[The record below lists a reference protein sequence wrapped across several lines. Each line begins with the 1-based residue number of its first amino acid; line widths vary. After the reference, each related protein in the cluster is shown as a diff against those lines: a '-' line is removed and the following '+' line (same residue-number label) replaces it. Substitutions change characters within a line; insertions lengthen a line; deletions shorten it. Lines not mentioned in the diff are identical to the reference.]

1 MTVESFEGNN
11 FYEDD
16 RMKEI
21 YTNEKF
27 KVLDECIEKNKL
39 KPGPLMPTLQDAQ
52 RIFGCVSEEIQE
64 YISKALNESYSKISG
79 VVSFYT
85 MFSTKP
91 RGKHIVGVCTG
102 TACYVKGS
110 QKLVDKVCE
119 ILKTPYGQTTKD
131 GLFTIAP
138 TRCLGDCGKAPV
150 VMIDE
155 DQYGHVTVDQ
165 IEKILKK
172 YK

>member
-1 MTVESFEGNN
+1 
-11 FYEDD
+11 
-16 RMKEI
+16 MKEI
-21 YTNEKF
+21 LTNEKI
-27 KVLDECIEKNKL
+27 KELDECIEKNKL

-52 RIFGCVSEEIQE
+52 RLFGCVSEEIQE
-64 YISKALNESYSKISG
+64 YISKALNESFSKISG

-85 MFSTKP
+85 MFSIEP

-110 QKLVDKVCE
+110 QKLVEKVCE
-119 ILKTPYGQTTKD
+119 TLNTPYGQTTKD

-138 TRCLGDCGKAPV
+138 TRCLGNCGAAPV

-165 IEKILKK
+165 IEEILKK
-172 YK
+172 YN

>member
-1 MTVESFEGNN
+1 
-11 FYEDD
+11 
-16 RMKEI
+16 MKEI
-21 YTNEKF
+21 ITTEKIRE
-27 KVLDECIEKNKL
+27 LDECIKKNQL

-52 RIFGCVSEEIQE
+52 KIFGCVPVEIQNH
-64 YISKALNESYSKISG
+64 ISKELKESYAKING

-85 MFSTKP
+85 MFSTNP

-102 TACYVKGS
+102 TACYVKGA

-119 ILKTPYGQTTKD
+119 LLKTPYGQTTLD

-138 TRCLGDCGKAPV
+138 TRCLGNCGEAPV

-155 DQYGHVTVDQ
+155 DQYGRVTLDK
-165 IEKILKK
+165 IEEILSK

>member
-1 MTVESFEGNN
+1 MNEIITTKK
-11 FYEDD
+11 
-16 RMKEI
+16 MKE
-21 YTNEKF
+21 
-27 KVLDECIEKNKL
+27 LDECIERNKM
-39 KPGPLMPTLQDAQ
+39 KKGPLMPTLQDAQ
-52 RIFGCVSEEIQE
+52 RIFGCVPKEVQE
-64 YISKALNESYSKISG
+64 HIGKKLNESYAKIKG

-91 RGKHIVGVCTG
+91 KGKHIVGVCTG
-102 TACYVKGS
+102 TACYVKGA

-119 ILKTPYGQTTKD
+119 VLKIPYGETTKD

-138 TRCLGDCGKAPV
+138 TRCVGNCGEAPV

-155 DQYGHVTVDQ
+155 DQYGRVTIDQ
-165 IEKILKK
+165 IEEILNK